1 MSLMPSSRPP
11 RARVSASLLPGAPTC
26 PESIRTPISWRC
38 SSERQRR
45 SDDPRRRLSKAMIR
59 SRRRAE
65 TRAPSRRAHPMM
77 ACCANIPMSSLSRP
91 RGLGVLRRNSLLQL
105 PIRTERAG
113 FCAVWLVRQLD
124 VRDSAHFI
132 LFASWTCKNLR
143 GSPRAAI
150 DAHQHRLFSARCIPS
165 RFARPSSI
173 SYDLQGKKCSKE
185 NSDPPYK
192 PKKGTIPCAN
202 S

>member
-1 MSLMPSSRPP
+1 
-11 RARVSASLLPGAPTC
+11 
-26 PESIRTPISWRC
+26 
-38 SSERQRR
+38 
-45 SDDPRRRLSKAMIR
+45 MIR

-105 PIRTERAG
+105 PIRTERTG

-143 GSPRAAI
+143 GSPWTVAERAEICAGLRVPQSTRI
-150 DAHQHRLFSARCIPS
+150 NTGSFPLGVLLRDLRGRPQFPTICKERNAARRIPTPIQTKE
-165 RFARPSSI
+165 RP
-173 SYDLQGKKCSKE
+173 L
-185 NSDPPYK
+185 
-192 PKKGTIPCAN
+192 PCAN

>member
-11 RARVSASLLPGAPTC
+11 RARVSALLLPGAPTC

-77 ACCANIPMSSLSRP
+77 ASCANIPMSSLSRP

-113 FCAVWLVRQLD
+113 FCAVWLVRQLN
-124 VRDSAHFI
+124 VRKSA
-132 LFASWTCKNLR
+132 R
-143 GSPRAAI
+143 GSACRNRRASTQALFRSVYSFAI
-150 DAHQHRLFSARCIPS
+150 CATVLNFL
-165 RFARPSSI
+165 RFARKEMQ
-173 SYDLQGKKCSKE
+173 QGE
-185 NSDPPYK
+185 FQPPYK
-192 PKKGTIPCAN
+192 PKKGTLPCAN